1 MNLDQAKYMAREL
14 QRRRIVDSTLQTYIG
29 GGKKITVWD
38 DFRYHVSGFMS
49 CPYGS
54 LSVDRTRHWL
64 NKLVEVGYLKKDQSR
79 EGRPSHYLLP
89 RGVCDQMA
97 AEAIAQHQAA
107 GYSADE
113 IRQKVE
119 ATP

>member
-14 QRRRIVDSTLQTYIG
+14 QRRRIVASTLETYIG
-29 GGKKITVWD
+29 DGRRIAKWD
-38 DFRYHVSGFMS
+38 DFRYRISGFMS

-64 NKLVEVGYLKKDQSR
+64 NKLAEVGYLKKDQHR
-79 EGRPSHYLLP
+79 KGGASHYHLP
-89 RGVCDQMA
+89 REICDQMA

-119 ATP
+119 SAP